1 MSRLIEMLKN
11 HAPVVDTH
19 YRIGMRVVKTAVA
32 VFICLIIALF
42 TGVTESMPIS
52 AVAAI
57 VTIRATQGETLRT
70 GAFRLLGTFFGGA
83 IGILTVVIGLFL
95 PYYHDGLFVVVIPL
109 MLLFNLYL
117 CNVLN
122 MQDSCVIS
130 CVVTLV
136 VAAHV
141 TPDATVRESLVFTLM
156 RLLDTFIGVTVATVM
171 NLLPYF
177 IADKIKKRKNG
188 KEADDQIS

>member
-1 MSRLIEMLKN
+1 MKRVVETLKKN
-11 HAPVVDTH
+11 APVVDTH
-19 YRIGMRVVKTAVA
+19 YRVGMRVIKTVAAVG
-32 VFICLIIALF
+32 ICLIAALF
-42 TGVTESMPIS
+42 TDGMASATIS

-83 IGILTVVIGLFL
+83 LGMLTVVIGLFL
-95 PYYHDGLFVVVIPL
+95 PYYHDWLYVVVLPL
-109 MLLFNLYL
+109 MLLLNLYL

-130 CVVTLV
+130 CVVTIV

-141 TPDATVRESLVFTLM
+141 VPGESVGESLVFTLI
-156 RLLDTFIGVTVATVM
+156 RLRDTFIGVTVATVM
-171 NLLPYF
+171 NVFPYY
-177 IADKIKKRKNG
+177 ISVRVKKLKDG
-188 KEADDQIS
+188 KSAT